1 MIPNILSIAGS
12 DPSGGAGIQAD
23 IKAIGA
29 NGGYAMA
36 AITALTVQN
45 TQAVRG
51 VEIVLAEVVRAQ
63 IAAIRDDIRIDAVKI
78 GMLGTAEIV
87 AAVAEALEGLAAPI
101 VLDPVMVARS
111 GDRLLA
117 PEAVAALRDRLLP
130 MAAVITPNLPEAAD
144 LLGSAPAR
152 DVGGMLE
159 DAARL
164 RALGARAALLKGGH
178 LAGGDSPDVL
188 AHPGGIDRLDGPRHD
203 THNTHGTGCTLSA
216 ALACQ
221 LGHGRS
227 LTEAAGRAKAYTAAA
242 IAAAGRLDVGH
253 GHGPTHHCHPFDET
267 RP

>member
-45 TQAVRG
+45 TQAVRE
-51 VEIVLAEVVRAQ
+51 VEIVPAEVVRAQ
-63 IAAIRDDIRIDAVKI
+63 IAAIRDDIRIHAVKI

-87 AAVAEALEGLAAPI
+87 AAVAEALGGLAAPI

-144 LLGSAPAR
+144 LLGSAPA
-152 DVGGMLE
+152 
-159 DAARL
+159 
-164 RALGARAALLKGGH
+164 
-178 LAGGDSPDVL
+178 LAGCWKMRRACGRSAP
-188 AHPGGIDRLDGPRHD
+188 GPRSSKE
-203 THNTHGTGCTLSA
+203 GIW
-216 ALACQ
+216 
-221 LGHGRS
+221 R
-227 LTEAAGRAKAYTAAA
+227 AA
-242 IAAAGRLDVGH
+242 IARTCWPIRAA
-253 GHGPTHHCHPFDET
+253 
-267 RP
+267 